1 MVSIHDWQKNQ
12 FNKKSFFKIESSQIL
27 QNRKIRIDRISPTSQ
42 FLQPLRTAP
51 VKIPLTLQLPIN
63 IRSWMADAELQTPWL
78 LPKSQKPLLVLSP
91 KTDSVWISTGYKKN
105 MTTLKKM
112 QRVVGREATEMI
124 IDLGYRKIC
133 KKKKVCNMKIKITTS
148 SNKSRIE

>member
-1 MVSIHDWQKNQ
+1 MVMVSIHDWQKNQ

-133 KKKKVCNMKIKITTS
+133 KKKKSMQYEN
-148 SNKSRIE
+148 